1 MYRVSLDGKGQAV
14 DGDVT
19 TTGAICI
26 ASGESYICDGRK
38 VLRVGDSTTE
48 CPLCCQPG
56 VVVEGYLGWISDGQ
70 PLAMDGSLVACGCPN
85 GSNRVVAPLGG
96 MASASHPMHGWQTNA
111 SPAPGA
117 RTLHAP
123 ANAQMP
129 GAIAS
134 AQVGL
139 EPGFH
144 IVPRGMSGPQ
154 VLAQL
159 LAQDSTLPIARIQ
172 RLNPTFDQGFKA
184 GEIFVLGDPDN
195 HHACTRE
202 EADLMAAAQRA
213 REALAVL
220 DEQEANF
227 MMQHIGEVAGVL
239 NGASQSMGVGKDML
253 SRGLGQ
259 VGDTLKGLE
268 NLHQREFTLHGHL
281 NSPQFFESRR
291 ALYQQLD
298 AQLRSAFLGK
308 YLNLGGHESL
318 RKSLNIST
326 KSLVHHWSK
335 VGAPGAIPGYA
346 THLDEVARMTKYLKY
361 GGHVAV
367 GLGATSSYF
376 KVQEVCKVGNVEAC
390 RKVRFTEAGNFSGGV
405 VGGIYGAKAGS
416 LVATFTCGAVGAATA
431 GMGGAVCGVVLV
443 GAGSYLGASNLGKGG
458 EWLGEFLYEWR
469 AK

>member
-1 MYRVSLDGKGQAV
+1 MNRVNIGGKGQAL

-26 ASGESYICDGRK
+26 ADNPNHRCDGIQ
-38 VLRVGDSTTE
+38 VLRRGDATTE
-48 CPLCCQPG
+48 CLDCGQAG
-56 VVVEGYLGWISDGQ
+56 TVVEGISWFISHGREVAFDG
-70 PLAMDGSLVACGCPN
+70 ARVACGCP
-85 GSNRVVAPLGG
+85 GGANRVVAPLGEVIRTRSAPVAMSG
-96 MASASHPMHGWQTNA
+96 SHAPVVPSAAPTGFEPRMLRASAT
-111 SPAPGA
+111 PAA
-117 RTLHAP
+117 
-123 ANAQMP
+123 
-129 GAIAS
+129 
-134 AQVGL
+134 VL

-144 IVPRGMSGPQ
+144 IMRRSMSGPQ
-154 VLAQL
+154 L
-159 LAQDSTLPIARIQ
+159 LAELLEGDHRLPIARLQ
-172 RLNPTFDQGFKA
+172 RLNPTFGQGFKA

-202 EADLMAAAQRA
+202 EADLMAAAQLA
-213 REALAVL
+213 RDALAEL

-268 NLHQREFTLHGHL
+268 SLHQREFTLHGHL

-291 ALYQQLD
+291 ALYQQLN

-318 RKSLNIST
+318 RKSLSIST

-335 VGAPGAIPGYA
+335 AGTPGAIPGYA
-346 THLDEVARMTKYLKY
+346 THLDEVAKMSKYLKY

-367 GLGATSSYF
+367 GLGATSSYL
-376 KVQEVCKVGNVEAC
+376 KVQEVCRAGETEQC
-390 RKVRFTEAGNFSGGV
+390 RKVRFTEAGNFTGGLTGGV
-405 VGGIYGAKAGS
+405 YGARVGTV
-416 LVATFTCGAVGAATA
+416 VATFSCGAVGAVTA
-431 GMGGAVCGVVLV
+431 GVGGAACGLVLV
-443 GAGSYLGASNLGKGG
+443 GAGSFIGATGGGMGG
-458 EWLGEFLYEWR
+458 EWLGEALYEWR
-469 AK
+469 SK

>member
-70 PLAMDGSLVACGCPN
+70 PLATDGSLVACGCPN

-96 MASASHPMHGWQTNA
+96 MATSSHPMHGRQTNA
-111 SPAPGA
+111 ATAPGA
-117 RTLHAP
+117 RTLHTP
-123 ANAQMP
+123 ANAQMS

-134 AQVGL
+134 AKVGL

-144 IVPRGMSGPQ
+144 IVPRSMSGPQ

-172 RLNPTFDQGFKA
+172 RLNPTFEQGFKA

-281 NSPQFFESRR
+281 NSRQFFESRR

-335 VGAPGAIPGYA
+335 AGAPGAIPGYA
-346 THLDEVARMTKYLKY
+346 THLDEVARMSKYLKY

-367 GLGATSSYF
+367 GLGATSSYM
-376 KVQEVCKVGNVEAC
+376 KIYEAC
-390 RKVRFTEAGNFSGGV
+390 RAGETEECKRVRYTETGSFSGGV
-405 VGGIYGAKAGS
+405 AGGMAGGGVGKLAIK
-416 LVATFTCGAVGAATA
+416 
-431 GMGGAVCGVVLV
+431 AVCGFGPWGRATCGIAVI
-443 GAGSYLGASNLGKGG
+443 GASSLGVGK
-458 EWLGEFLYEWR
+458 LGEFLGEGAGELLYEVVYD
-469 AK
+469 

>member
-1 MYRVSLDGKGQAV
+1 MN
-14 DGDVT
+14 GDVQSSHAWQADKR
-19 TTGAICI
+19 G
-26 ASGESYICDGRK
+26 DG
-38 VLRVGDSTTE
+38 
-48 CPLCCQPG
+48 
-56 VVVEGYLGWISDGQ
+56 
-70 PLAMDGSLVACGCPN
+70 
-85 GSNRVVAPLGG
+85 
-96 MASASHPMHGWQTNA
+96 
-111 SPAPGA
+111 PGA
-117 RTLHAP
+117 RTLHTP
-123 ANAQMP
+123 ANAQMS

-144 IVPRGMSGPQ
+144 IVPRSMSGPQ

-172 RLNPTFDQGFKA
+172 RLNPTFEQGFKA

-220 DEQEANF
+220 DEQESNF

-268 NLHQREFTLHGHL
+268 RLHQREFTLHGHL
-281 NSPQFFESRR
+281 NSRQFFESRR

-335 VGAPGAIPGYA
+335 AGAPGAIPGYA
-346 THLDEVARMTKYLKY
+346 THLDEVAKMSKYLKY

-367 GLGATSSYF
+367 GLGATSSYL
-376 KVQEVCKVGNVEAC
+376 KVQEVCRAGETEQC
-390 RKVRFTEAGNFSGGV
+390 RKVRFTEAGSFAGGLAGGV
-405 VGGIYGAKAGS
+405 HGARVGT
-416 LVATFTCGAVGAATA
+416 LVATFSCGAVGAVTA
-431 GMGGAVCGVVLV
+431 GVGGAACGLVFV
-443 GAGSYLGASNLGKGG
+443 GAGSFIGATGGGMGG
-458 EWLGEFLYEWR
+458 EWLGEALYEWR
-469 AK
+469 SK